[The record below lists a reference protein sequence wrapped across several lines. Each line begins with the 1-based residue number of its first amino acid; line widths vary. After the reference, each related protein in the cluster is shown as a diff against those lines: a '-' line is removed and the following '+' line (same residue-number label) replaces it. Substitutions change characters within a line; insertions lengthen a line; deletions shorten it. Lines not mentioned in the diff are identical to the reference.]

1 MRCGSGGIFDTR
13 NADFD
18 NSRPDQSA
26 LRKSVIEVLLKE
38 TCTMTENEKTEP
50 SFPWWYAP
58 ASAAIT
64 GGAVAIPA
72 LGFPMNVVAAI
83 VVAVGSG
90 LYLGYHQRRT
100 DLPQGIGQG
109 RRRTVGLAFIAL
121 FLVLMVLS
129 VVVSFAEL
137 PRVVAATL
145 VFAGCAIGF
154 FYPGGWRAAG

>member
-1 MRCGSGGIFDTR
+1 MS
-13 NADFD
+13 
-18 NSRPDQSA
+18 
-26 LRKSVIEVLLKE
+26 E
-38 TCTMTENEKTEP
+38 MTEHRKPEP
-50 SFPWWYAP
+50 PFPWWYAP

-72 LGFPMNVVAAI
+72 LGFPFNIATAIGVAAG
-83 VVAVGSG
+83 AG

-100 DLPQGIGQG
+100 DLPQGIGQR

-121 FLVLMVLS
+121 FLMLMVLS

>member
-1 MRCGSGGIFDTR
+1 MS
-13 NADFD
+13 
-18 NSRPDQSA
+18 
-26 LRKSVIEVLLKE
+26 E
-38 TCTMTENEKTEP
+38 MTEHRKPEP
-50 SFPWWYAP
+50 PFPWWYAP

-72 LGFPMNVVAAI
+72 LGFPLNIATAIGVAAG
-83 VVAVGSG
+83 AG

-121 FLVLMVLS
+121 FLMLMALS
-129 VVVSFAEL
+129 VVVSVAEL
-137 PRVVAATL
+137 PGVVAATL
-145 VFAGCAIGF
+145 VFSGCAIGF

>member
-1 MRCGSGGIFDTR
+1 
-13 NADFD
+13 
-18 NSRPDQSA
+18 
-26 LRKSVIEVLLKE
+26 
-38 TCTMTENEKTEP
+38 MTEHRKPEP
-50 SFPWWYAP
+50 PFPWWYAP

-72 LGFPMNVVAAI
+72 LGFPLNIVTAIGVAAG
-83 VVAVGSG
+83 AG

-129 VVVSFAEL
+129 VVVGVADF
-137 PRVVAATL
+137 PRAVGLTL
-145 VFAGCAIGF
+145 IFTGCVIGF